1 MALVGRRGNGDD
13 GLVSDPTALMPAA
26 VASGLSH
33 DEAAK
38 RLVADGRNELPTE
51 RRESLVIRF
60 IRELTHFFAKMLWAA
75 GTLAFI
81 AGLPQLGVA
90 IFVVVL
96 MNATFSF
103 VQQRRSDRA
112 AERLRDLLPR
122 QVLVRRDGRPW
133 TVHASEVVVGDV
145 LLLAAGDRICA
156 DAVVSVN
163 RGLRLDTSMLTG
175 ESESVGAERGDRI
188 HAGTFVIDGE
198 AEAEVVATGAK
209 TRLAEISSL
218 TSGTKRPQRP
228 MTIELRRVVRTIS
241 AIAVSIGLISLA
253 VSLLL
258 GTTASDAVVFSI
270 GVTVALVPEGLLPT
284 VTLSLA
290 MGAQRMAD
298 RRALVR
304 HLDAVQTLGS
314 TTFICTDKTGT
325 LTENQMVASAL
336 WTPQSRVFVSGNGY
350 GPSAELT
357 AEGDPDSPSVRDLIL
372 FATRCGTGR
381 AVLHDGSW
389 CAMGDPME
397 AATHACANRLGLD
410 VERFTAQRSEL
421 NRFPFDASRKRMSV
435 VLAPATGSRGLADVV
450 VKGAIESVLPL
461 CAGDDLTKAAWQE
474 AGAMADRGLRVIA
487 VARRSLPVE
496 ETLPGTPAE
505 AEHTLQL
512 VGLIGYLDPPR
523 PAAHEALAKCRRAG
537 IKVAMITGDHP
548 RTAASIGRTVGL
560 VLEGAP
566 IVLGSELPADL
577 DELGALVDHDGIVI
591 SRATPEDKL
600 RIAQALRAR
609 GHVVAMTGDG
619 VNDGPAL
626 RAASIGVAMGR
637 SGTDVAREAADI
649 VLLDDDFATI
659 IDAVAEG
666 RATFL
671 NVRRFLTYHLTD
683 NVAELT
689 PYIVW
694 ALSAGHFPL
703 ALTVMQILALD
714 IGTDTASATALGA
727 EPPSAHVLAGPPV
740 AGRLLNHT
748 VAFRAFALFG
758 PIEALMSLGAF
769 IATYL
774 GSGWRPGDAFASG
787 PVLYTASGAA
797 FLTIILAQKAN
808 SWACRSASEP
818 PWRLGWSTNR
828 LLVFTA
834 TGEMLFGIA
843 CLTVPPIANVLD
855 NRFPAVPGLIVA
867 VASIPAVLA
876 IDALWKARRAGRM
889 SAQPVDDRVSFGP
902 SRWHRPEQAYRA
914 EH

>member
-1 MALVGRRGNGDD
+1 MALPRRRARADD
-13 GLVSDPTALMPAA
+13 GRVSDPTALLPAQSA
-26 VASGLSH
+26 PGLSRS
-33 DEAAK
+33 AAAD
-38 RLVADGRNELPTE
+38 RLVADGPNELPTE
-51 RRESLVIRF
+51 HRQSLVIQF
-60 IRELTHFFAKMLWAA
+60 VHELTHFFAKMLWVA
-75 GTLAFI
+75 GTLAFV

-96 MNATFSF
+96 VNATFSF

-133 TVHASEVVVGDV
+133 SVHANEIVVGD
-145 LLLAAGDRICA
+145 LLLLSAGDRICA
-156 DAVVSVN
+156 DAVVRVN
-163 RGLRLDTSMLTG
+163 RGLRVDTSMLTG
-175 ESESVGAERGDRI
+175 ESESVGAELGGLLN
-188 HAGTFVIDGE
+188 AGTFVIDGE
-198 AEAEVVATGAK
+198 AEAEVVATGAR
-209 TRLAEISSL
+209 TRLAAISSL
-218 TSGTKRPQRP
+218 TAGTKRPQRP
-228 MTIELRRVVRTIS
+228 MTMELRRVVRAIS
-241 AIAVSIGLISLA
+241 AIAVSFGLVSLV

-258 GTTASDAVVFSI
+258 GTSGSDAIVFSI

-290 MGAQRMAD
+290 MGAQRMAN
-298 RRALVR
+298 RNALVR

-325 LTENQMVASAL
+325 LTENQMVASSL
-336 WTPQSRVFVSGNGY
+336 WTPQSRLQVSGNGY
-350 GPSAELT
+350 GSSAEVVL
-357 AEGDPDSPSVRDLIL
+357 EGGHDSSTVLELIGL
-372 FATRCGTGR
+372 AARCGTGR
-381 AVLHDGSW
+381 AVLHDGIW

-410 VERFTAQRSEL
+410 VEQIAAQRPEL
-421 NRFPFDASRKRMSV
+421 RRFPFDASRKRMSV
-435 VLAPATGSRGLADVV
+435 VLGPAAGGRDLADVV

-461 CAGDDLTKAAWQE
+461 CTAEDLVTVALEE
-474 AGAMADRGLRVIA
+474 AEAMAERGLRVIA
-487 VARRSLPVE
+487 VGRRSVPTGQALPDAAE
-496 ETLPGTPAE
+496 E
-505 AEHTLQL
+505 AERSLEL
-512 VGLIGYLDPPR
+512 IGLIGYLDPPR
-523 PAAHEALAKCRRAG
+523 PAAQEALARCRRAG

-548 RTAASIGRTVGL
+548 RTAASIGRAVGL

-566 IVLGSELPADL
+566 TLLGSDLPSDL

-600 RIAQALRAR
+600 RIAQALRGR

-659 IDAVAEG
+659 IEAVAEG

-689 PYIVW
+689 PYLVW

-727 EPPSAHVLAGPPV
+727 EPPSRHVLDGPPV
-740 AGRLLNHT
+740 SGRLLNHT

-758 PIEALMSLGAF
+758 PIEALMSLLAF
-769 IATYL
+769 VVTYL
-774 GSGWRPGDAFASG
+774 ASGWRPGDEFGSG
-787 PVLYTASGAA
+787 AVLYTASGAA

-818 PWRLGWSTNR
+818 PWRVGWFTNR
-828 LLVFTA
+828 LLLYTA
-834 TGEMLFGIA
+834 TGELLFGFA
-843 CLTVPPIANVLD
+843 CLAVPPIADVLD
-855 NRFPAVPGLIVA
+855 NRFPSVPGLLVA
-867 VASIPAVLA
+867 AASIPAVLA
-876 IDALWKARRAGRM
+876 ADAFWKAHKSRR
-889 SAQPVDDRVSFGP
+889 SNS
-902 SRWHRPEQAYRA
+902 
-914 EH
+914 

>member
-1 MALVGRRGNGDD
+1 MALADYRVDGDD
-13 GLVSDPTALMPAA
+13 ELVSDPTTWLTASVAA
-26 VASGLSH
+26 GLSSG
-33 DEAAK
+33 EAAR
-38 RLVADGRNELPTE
+38 RLAAGGRNELPTE
-51 RRESLVIRF
+51 HRESLVIQF
-60 IRELTHFFAKMLWAA
+60 VRELTHFFAKMLWAA
-75 GTLAFI
+75 GVLAFF
-81 AGLPQLGVA
+81 AGLPELGVA

-96 MNATFSF
+96 VNATFSF

-122 QVLVRRDGRPW
+122 QVLVRRDARPW
-133 TVHASEVVVGDV
+133 SVHASEVVVGDV

-156 DAVVSVN
+156 DAVVRVN

-175 ESESVGAERGDRI
+175 ESESVGAELGWPVS
-188 HAGTFVIDGE
+188 AGTFVIDGE
-198 AEAEVVATGAK
+198 AEAEVVGTGAN

-218 TSGTKRPQRP
+218 TAGTKRPQRP
-228 MTIELRRVVRTIS
+228 MTRELRRVVRTIS
-241 AIAVSIGLISLA
+241 AIAVGFGLISLA

-290 MGAQRMAD
+290 MGAQRMAN
-298 RRALVR
+298 RNALVR

-325 LTENQMVASAL
+325 LTENQMVATAL
-336 WTPQSRVFVSGNGY
+336 WTPTARMDVSGNGY
-350 GPSAELT
+350 GPTADVVAPGGAE
-357 AEGDPDSPSVRDLIL
+357 AGSVGDLIL
-372 FATRCGTGR
+372 SATRCGTGR
-381 AVLHDGSW
+381 AVLHEGVWS
-389 CAMGDPME
+389 AMGDPME

-410 VERFTAQRSEL
+410 AESFAAQRSEL
-421 NRFPFDASRKRMSV
+421 GRFPFDASRKRMSV
-435 VLAPATGSRGLADVV
+435 VLAAAPGSRDAAEVV

-461 CAGDDLTKAAWQE
+461 CKPDELVAEAWEQ
-474 AGAMADRGLRVIA
+474 AGAMAARGLRVIA
-487 VARRSLPVE
+487 VARRSLGIDEPR
-496 ETLPGTPAE
+496 PQAAPQAE
-505 AEHTLQL
+505 RDLEL
-512 VGLIGYLDPPR
+512 VGLVGYLDPPR
-523 PAAHEALAKCRRAG
+523 PAAREALARCRRAG

-548 RTAASIGRTVGL
+548 KTAEAIGRSVGL

-566 IVLGSELPADL
+566 ILLGSELPTDV
-577 DELGALVDHDGIVI
+577 DELGALVDQDGIVI

-659 IDAVAEG
+659 VEAVAEG

-740 AGRLLNHT
+740 NGRLLNHT
-748 VAFRAFALFG
+748 VAVRAFGLFG
-758 PIEALMSLGAF
+758 PVEAVMSLGAF
-769 IATYL
+769 VVTYL
-774 GSGWRPGDAFASG
+774 AAGWRPGDAFASG

-818 PWRLGWSTNR
+818 PWRLGWTTNR
-828 LLVFTA
+828 LLLYTA
-834 TGEMLFGIA
+834 SGELLFAIA
-843 CLTVPPIANVLD
+843 CLTVPPMADVLD
-855 NRFPAVPGLIVA
+855 NRFPSWPGVAVA
-867 VASIPAVLA
+867 VASMPALLA
-876 IDALWKARRAGRM
+876 IDALWKARRSRR
-889 SAQPVDDRVSFGP
+889 SERVS
-902 SRWHRPEQAYRA
+902 RRA
-914 EH
+914 ER